1 VNDMPT
7 IINSIEQLMQ
17 FLNDKGVLEIA
28 QRRKDQKFKEF
39 QNVIIDPSL
48 LNRAQE
54 QIQNEIKKA
63 LNINNDLIKSSLSK
77 INAVTCLSS
86 VGIILEAVNLC
97 ATCAGFIIMFE
108 KLKKISGKVDA
119 LVNTVKSS
127 NQIQTNFELNKILS
141 EHANMLDSRKT
152 KNDYSEEKM
161 RILVDDEFNVLK
173 MLIDTFLLETTNE
186 RNNLVLSIYSLASM
200 LTVSIMYFDEL
211 YYYNNK
217 DRISNGEYWHSSH
230 NCWMSELDRLSSAEF
245 ISKIQDFGFLELNL
259 STFENDEYYIC
270 LLNQARDFIQEIN
283 DNQSLIQAFDSDMDF
298 KNYNEITNQT
308 LKEEINEAFKEANVH
323 FENNEIADILNDAF
337 KKVGIS

>member
-1 VNDMPT
+1 MPT

-230 NCWMSELDRLSSAEF
+230 NRWMSELDRLSSAEF

-283 DNQSLIQAFDSDMDF
+283 DNQILIQAFDSDMDF
-298 KNYNEITNQT
+298 KNYNKITNQT

>member
-1 VNDMPT
+1 MPT

-28 QRRKDQKFKEF
+28 QRRKDQKFKKF

-97 ATCAGFIIMFE
+97 TTCAGFIIM
-108 KLKKISGKVDA
+108 K
-119 LVNTVKSS
+119 
-127 NQIQTNFELNKILS
+127 
-141 EHANMLDSRKT
+141 ML
-152 KNDYSEEKM
+152 
-161 RILVDDEFNVLK
+161 ILVDDEFNVLK

-230 NCWMSELDRLSSAEF
+230 NRWMSELNRLSSAEF

-283 DNQSLIQAFDSDMDF
+283 DNQ
-298 KNYNEITNQT
+298 T
-308 LKEEINEAFKEANVH
+308 LKDEINEAFKEANVH
-323 FENNEIADILNDAF
+323 FENNEIANILNDAF

>member
-1 VNDMPT
+1 MPT

-28 QRRKDQKFKEF
+28 QRRKDQKFKNF

-108 KLKKISGKVDA
+108 NLKKISGKVDA

-230 NCWMSELDRLSSAEF
+230 NRWMSELDRLSSAEF

-308 LKEEINEAFKEANVH
+308 LKDEINEAFKEANVH

>member
-1 VNDMPT
+1 MPT

-28 QRRKDQKFKEF
+28 QRRKDQKFKKF

-161 RILVDDEFNVLK
+161 RILVDDEFNVL
-173 MLIDTFLLETTNE
+173 
-186 RNNLVLSIYSLASM
+186 
-200 LTVSIMYFDEL
+200 
-211 YYYNNK
+211 
-217 DRISNGEYWHSSH
+217 
-230 NCWMSELDRLSSAEF
+230 
-245 ISKIQDFGFLELNL
+245 
-259 STFENDEYYIC
+259 
-270 LLNQARDFIQEIN
+270 
-283 DNQSLIQAFDSDMDF
+283 
-298 KNYNEITNQT
+298 NYQR
-308 LKEEINEAFKEANVH
+308 
-323 FENNEIADILNDAF
+323 
-337 KKVGIS
+337 KK

>member
-1 VNDMPT
+1 MPT

-108 KLKKISGKVDA
+108 NLKKISGKVDA

-230 NCWMSELDRLSSAEF
+230 NRWMSELDRLSSAEF

-259 STFENDEYYIC
+259 STFENDEYYLC
-270 LLNQARDFIQEIN
+270 LLNQARDLIQEIN

-308 LKEEINEAFKEANVH
+308 LKDEINEAFKEANVN

>member
-1 VNDMPT
+1 MPT

-230 NCWMSELDRLSSAEF
+230 NRWMSELDRLSSAEF

-298 KNYNEITNQT
+298 KNYNKITNQT

>member
-1 VNDMPT
+1 MPT

-28 QRRKDQKFKEF
+28 QRRKDQKFKKF

-97 ATCAGFIIMFE
+97 TTCAGFIIMFE

-230 NCWMSELDRLSSAEF
+230 NRWMSELDRLSSAKF

-270 LLNQARDFIQEIN
+270 LLNQARDLIQEIN

-308 LKEEINEAFKEANVH
+308 LKDEINEAFKEANVN

>member
-1 VNDMPT
+1 M
-7 IINSIEQLMQ
+7 QLVP
-17 FLNDKGVLEIA
+17 D
-28 QRRKDQKFKEF
+28 
-39 QNVIIDPSL
+39 L
-48 LNRAQE
+48 L
-54 QIQNEIKKA
+54 
-63 LNINNDLIKSSLSK
+63 LCLKSS
-77 INAVTCLSS
+77 
-86 VGIILEAVNLC
+86 
-97 ATCAGFIIMFE
+97 
-108 KLKKISGKVDA
+108 KKISDKVDA

-230 NCWMSELDRLSSAEF
+230 NRWMSELDRLSSAEF
-245 ISKIQDFGFLELNL
+245 ISKIQDFGFFELNL
-259 STFENDEYYIC
+259 STFEIDEYYIC

-308 LKEEINEAFKEANVH
+308 LKDEINEAFKEANVH

>member
-1 VNDMPT
+1 MPT

-86 VGIILEAVNLC
+86 VGIILEAVNF
-97 ATCAGFIIMFE
+97 CAGFIIMFE

-230 NCWMSELDRLSSAEF
+230 NRWMSELDRLSSAEF

>member
-1 VNDMPT
+1 MPT

-108 KLKKISGKVDA
+108 KLKKISGNVDA

-230 NCWMSELDRLSSAEF
+230 NRWMSELDRLSSAEF

-323 FENNEIADILNDAF
+323 FENNEIANILNDAF

>member
-1 VNDMPT
+1 MPT

-28 QRRKDQKFKEF
+28 QRRKDQKFKQF

-230 NCWMSELDRLSSAEF
+230 NRWMSELDRLSSAEF

-270 LLNQARDFIQEIN
+270 LLKQARDFIQEIN

-308 LKEEINEAFKEANVH
+308 LKDEINEAFKEANVH

>member
-1 VNDMPT
+1 MPT

-97 ATCAGFIIMFE
+97 ATCDGFIIMFE

-230 NCWMSELDRLSSAEF
+230 NRWMSELDRLSSAEF

>member
-1 VNDMPT
+1 MPT

-230 NCWMSELDRLSSAEF
+230 NRWMSELDRLSSAEF
-245 ISKIQDFGFLELNL
+245 ISKIQDFG
-259 STFENDEYYIC
+259 
-270 LLNQARDFIQEIN
+270 DFIQEIN
-283 DNQSLIQAFDSDMDF
+283 DNQSLIQAFDSDMNF

>member
-1 VNDMPT
+1 MPT

-108 KLKKISGKVDA
+108 NLKKISGKVDA

-230 NCWMSELDRLSSAEF
+230 NRWMSELDRLSSAEF
-245 ISKIQDFGFLELNL
+245 ISKIQDFGFFELNL
-259 STFENDEYYIC
+259 STFEIDEYYIC

-308 LKEEINEAFKEANVH
+308 LKDEINEAFKEANVN

>member
-1 VNDMPT
+1 MPT

-28 QRRKDQKFKEF
+28 QRRKDQKFKKF

-48 LNRAQE
+48 LNRPQE

-230 NCWMSELDRLSSAEF
+230 NRWMSELDRLSSAEF

-270 LLNQARDFIQEIN
+270 LLNQARDLIQEIN

-308 LKEEINEAFKEANVH
+308 LKDEINEAFKEANVN

>member
-1 VNDMPT
+1 MPT

-108 KLKKISGKVDA
+108 NLKKISGKVDA

-230 NCWMSELDRLSSAEF
+230 NRWMSELDRLSSAEF

-308 LKEEINEAFKEANVH
+308 LKDEINEAFKEANVN

>member
-1 VNDMPT
+1 MPT

-28 QRRKDQKFKEF
+28 QRRKDQKFKKF
-39 QNVIIDPSL
+39 QNVIIDTSL

-54 QIQNEIKKA
+54 QIQSEIKKA

-230 NCWMSELDRLSSAEF
+230 NRWMSELDRLSSAKF

-270 LLNQARDFIQEIN
+270 LLNQARDLIQEIN

-308 LKEEINEAFKEANVH
+308 LKDEINEAFKEANVN
-323 FENNEIADILNDAF
+323 FENNEIAYILNDAF

>member
-1 VNDMPT
+1 M
-7 IINSIEQLMQ
+7 
-17 FLNDKGVLEIA
+17 
-28 QRRKDQKFKEF
+28 
-39 QNVIIDPSL
+39 
-48 LNRAQE
+48 
-54 QIQNEIKKA
+54 
-63 LNINNDLIKSSLSK
+63 
-77 INAVTCLSS
+77 
-86 VGIILEAVNLC
+86 C
-97 ATCAGFIIMFE
+97 ATCAGFIIIFE

-230 NCWMSELDRLSSAEF
+230 NRWMSELDRLSSAEF
-245 ISKIQDFGFLELNL
+245 ISKIQDYVRIM
-259 STFENDEYYIC
+259 SP
-270 LLNQARDFIQEIN
+270 
-283 DNQSLIQAFDSDMDF
+283 
-298 KNYNEITNQT
+298 
-308 LKEEINEAFKEANVH
+308 EAFFCNSAMEISLSSEPH
-323 FENNEIADILNDAF
+323 FQRRTSQKRWSSNA
-337 KKVGIS
+337 ISTIRSRL

>member
-1 VNDMPT
+1 MPT

-108 KLKKISGKVDA
+108 NLKKISGKVDA

-230 NCWMSELDRLSSAEF
+230 NRWMSELDRLSSAEF

-308 LKEEINEAFKEANVH
+308 LKDEINEAFKEANVH

>member
-1 VNDMPT
+1 MPT

-108 KLKKISGKVDA
+108 NLKKISGKVDA

-230 NCWMSELDRLSSAEF
+230 NRWMSELDRLSSAEF
-245 ISKIQDFGFLELNL
+245 ISKIQDFGFFELNL
-259 STFENDEYYIC
+259 STFEIDEYYIC

-308 LKEEINEAFKEANVH
+308 LKDEIIEAFKEANVN

>member
-1 VNDMPT
+1 MPT

-28 QRRKDQKFKEF
+28 QRRKDQKFKKF
-39 QNVIIDPSL
+39 QNVIIDSSL

-54 QIQNEIKKA
+54 QIQSEIKKA

-108 KLKKISGKVDA
+108 KLKKVSGKVDA

-141 EHANMLDSRKT
+141 EHANMLDRRKT

-230 NCWMSELDRLSSAEF
+230 NRWMSELDRLSSAKF

-270 LLNQARDFIQEIN
+270 LLNQARDLIQEIN

-308 LKEEINEAFKEANVH
+308 LKDEINEAFKEANVN

>member
-1 VNDMPT
+1 MPT

-108 KLKKISGKVDA
+108 KLKKISDKVDA

-230 NCWMSELDRLSSAEF
+230 NRWMAELDRLSSAEF

-270 LLNQARDFIQEIN
+270 LLNQARDLIQEIN

-308 LKEEINEAFKEANVH
+308 LKDEINEAFKEANVN

>member
-1 VNDMPT
+1 MPT

-230 NCWMSELDRLSSAEF
+230 NRWMSELDRLSSAEF

-259 STFENDEYYIC
+259 STFENDEYYNC

-308 LKEEINEAFKEANVH
+308 LKDEINEAFKEANVH

>member
-1 VNDMPT
+1 MPT

-108 KLKKISGKVDA
+108 NLKKISGKVDA

-211 YYYNNK
+211 YYYDNK

-230 NCWMSELDRLSSAEF
+230 NRWMSELDRLSSAEF

-308 LKEEINEAFKEANVH
+308 LKDEINEAFKEANVH

>member
-1 VNDMPT
+1 
-7 IINSIEQLMQ
+7 
-17 FLNDKGVLEIA
+17 
-28 QRRKDQKFKEF
+28 
-39 QNVIIDPSL
+39 
-48 LNRAQE
+48 
-54 QIQNEIKKA
+54 
-63 LNINNDLIKSSLSK
+63 
-77 INAVTCLSS
+77 
-86 VGIILEAVNLC
+86 
-97 ATCAGFIIMFE
+97 MFE

-230 NCWMSELDRLSSAEF
+230 NRWMSELDRLSSAEF

>member
-1 VNDMPT
+1 MPT

-108 KLKKISGKVDA
+108 NLKKISGKVDA

-230 NCWMSELDRLSSAEF
+230 NRWMSELDRLSSAEF

-270 LLNQARDFIQEIN
+270 LLNQAKDFIQEIN

>member
-1 VNDMPT
+1 MPT

-230 NCWMSELDRLSSAEF
+230 NRWMSELDRLSSAEF

-337 KKVGIS
+337 KKVGIL

>member
-1 VNDMPT
+1 MPT

-108 KLKKISGKVDA
+108 NLKKISDKVDA

-230 NCWMSELDRLSSAEF
+230 NRWMSELDRLSSAEF
-245 ISKIQDFGFLELNL
+245 ISKIQDFGFFELNL
-259 STFENDEYYIC
+259 STFEIDEYYIC

-308 LKEEINEAFKEANVH
+308 LKDEINEAFKEANVH